1 MDVII
6 VQELFHLQHLH
17 TDNKKMSKK
26 NKNVEKESF
35 HQKRNSNIELPDVLN
50 MDDIG
55 YASDEAI
62 IDRVRCLEVERNRV
76 LDMRY
81 DAQPWEVELAYLER
95 EVQLRKTRS
104 QKHDEFLR
112 AFGYAATGEQ
122 EDDSFNGNLQ
132 SSSTVL
138 N

>member
-1 MDVII
+1 
-6 VQELFHLQHLH
+6 
-17 TDNKKMSKK
+17 MSKK

-35 HQKRNSNIELPDVLN
+35 HQKRNINIEMPEVLN

-62 IDRVRCLEVERNRV
+62 IDRVRHLEVERNRV

-112 AFGYAATGEQ
+112 AFGYTATGEQ
-122 EDDSFNGNLQ
+122 DDDSSFDDNLQ